1 MRCLYCRNHAGI
13 LRRVCLTCGRVIAVV
28 ERAGGEVG
36 LAQLVDAFAAEG
48 LTKEQVDRVLDAQ
61 IGDNPTVRDR
71 LTSNM
76 ANFLMRNLGMPGRQT
91 PEDVRKV
98 RLAAAS
104 GEGAGTWTAGEKPT
118 AGNFPR

>member
-1 MRCLYCRNHAGI
+1 
-13 LRRVCLTCGRVIAVV
+13 VTAVV

-61 IGDNPTVRDR
+61 IGDSPTVRDR

-76 ANFLMRNLGMPGRQT
+76 ANFLMLNLGMPGRQT

-98 RLAAAS
+98 RLASAS
-104 GEGAGTWTAGEKPT
+104 GEGAGTWTAGEKATP
-118 AGNFPR
+118 GHLH